1 MSGSNDHEF
10 CHPEEHEKMMKEHQ
24 KMMGNMPS
32 NQMPMN
38 GGQKQ
43 QNMPMGNSGHNH

>member
-1 MSGSNDHEF
+1 
-10 CHPEEHEKMMKEHQ
+10 MMKGHQ

-43 QNMPMGNSGHNH
+43 QNMSIGISGHNR